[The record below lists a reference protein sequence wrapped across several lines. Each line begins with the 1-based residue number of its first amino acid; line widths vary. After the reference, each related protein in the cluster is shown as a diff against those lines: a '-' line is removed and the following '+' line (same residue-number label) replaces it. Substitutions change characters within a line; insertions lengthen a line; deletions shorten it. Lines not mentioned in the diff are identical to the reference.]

1 MLTYKDIIT
10 DENKF
15 IREIGKNSYHYN
27 NKLELVSVNKSN
39 RYIKTKSRTNKINN
53 NFITL
58 DIETKLVDN
67 IHVPYLIS
75 YFDGTVK
82 NSRSFFLTDYN
93 SPIEM
98 IQDCILSLCRFKYHK
113 HKIYIHNL
121 ANFDGI
127 FLMRAIAE
135 IGDLKVI
142 MNKEKLISFDFHF
155 KPSLFTKNE
164 IVLNFRDSYQILLGS
179 LHKLGQSF
187 KVQTIKTVFPYRF
200 INENELNYVGLIPS
214 INFFDNI
221 TNDEYLNY
229 CADFKNK
236 QWNLKNSAIKYCVN
250 DCKSLYEIILKYN
263 LLYFNNFKININEH
277 VTLSSHAFRVYR
289 THFMKNVK
297 IPMIYGPDFK
307 KIKTS
312 YTGGSTDM

>member
-1 MLTYKDIIT
+1 VLTYKDIIT

-236 QWNLKNSAIKYCVN
+236 Q
-250 DCKSLYEIILKYN
+250 
-263 LLYFNNFKININEH
+263 
-277 VTLSSHAFRVYR
+277 
-289 THFMKNVK
+289 
-297 IPMIYGPDFK
+297 
-307 KIKTS
+307 
-312 YTGGSTDM
+312 